1 MPSHIFFISLS
12 VTECKLYTSATI
24 TACPDL
30 QVLSLIEDLT
40 AVLPKL
46 EMGVSLIK
54 CIAKKKPDTDDL
66 FNLDAALWEAAR
78 HDISVSNDII
88 LSGANRI
95 IDLAVERLLD
105 LATWAG
111 DPSTCDIIMMY
122 KDTIDLQHTG
132 VKNASGMLVLRL
144 CEDCIVGFGIL
155 LTLISP
161 MFNVNT

>member
-30 QVLSLIEDLT
+30 QVLSLIEDLN
-40 AVLPKL
+40 AILPKL
-46 EMGVSLIK
+46 DMGVVLVK
-54 CIAKKKPDTDDL
+54 CIAKKKPETDDL
-66 FNLDAALWEAAR
+66 LSLAAALCEAVP
-78 HDISVSNDII
+78 HKMSVSNDII

-95 IDLAVERLLD
+95 IDLAVEQLLI
-105 LATWAG
+105 LGTWAG
-111 DPSTCDIIMMY
+111 DPSTCDIIMLY
-122 KDTIDLQHTG
+122 TDTIDLDYIG
-132 VKNASGMLVLRL
+132 VKSASGKLVLRL

>member
-46 EMGVSLIK
+46 EMGISLMK

-66 FNLDAALWEAAR
+66 LTLVATLCDAAP
-78 HDISVSNDII
+78 HKMSVSNDII

-132 VKNASGMLVLRL
+132 VKNASGMLVLRV

>member
-30 QVLSLIEDLT
+30 QVLSMIEDLT
-40 AVLPKL
+40 AILPKL
-46 EMGVSLIK
+46 DTGLVLVK
-54 CIAKKKPDTDDL
+54 CIAKKKPEMDDL
-66 FNLDAALWEAAR
+66 LSLAAALCEAAQ
-78 HDISVSNDII
+78 HNTSVSNDII

-95 IDLAVERLLD
+95 IDLAVEKLLEIV
-105 LATWAG
+105 TWAG
-111 DPSTCDIIMMY
+111 DPSTYEIIKLF
-122 KDTIDLQHTG
+122 KDTVDLQHTG
-132 VKNASGMLVLRL
+132 VKNASGMLVLRV